1 MSWAGER
8 SDRRNIEH
16 GGGEEGAPP
25 SDPAIDTSMHGIHA
39 YSVVLSTHLLDQ
51 ILLTSR
57 LLWMRYTL

>member
-8 SDRRNIEH
+8 SDRRNNEH

-25 SDPAIDTSMHGIHA
+25 SDPAIDTCMHGIHA

-51 ILLTSR
+51 I
-57 LLWMRYTL
+57 